1 MVERGYSSGLYPK
14 VAAAASR
21 LTGRLPFS
29 LAEWM
34 AAGFVLLVLWRAG
47 RFAVRA
53 ARRRGYL
60 REAWLPGLLGVVA
73 AAGLLYLT
81 FLLAW
86 GLNYA
91 REPFA
96 VLSAMDA
103 SPPSIAELRS
113 ACADLVQEANA
124 LRQGLPEDSRGVF
137 RLPDGRA
144 GAFARAEKGYREAG
158 ALHPVLARRS
168 SPPKPILSSRV
179 FSYLGITGI
188 FFPWT
193 GEPNVN
199 VDVPDPDI
207 PFAAAHEMAHAKG
220 FAREDEAGYVGYVA
234 CRFHPDR
241 DFRYSGVLAASI
253 YALNA
258 LSGADRAA
266 HREVAEGRSAAV
278 RRDLRALQD
287 WSDRYSGR
295 ISRASRSVNN
305 AYLRSQGQ
313 PEGVRSYGRMVDLLV
328 AERRPRPPG
337 LSSRGSLGRAPIPLQ
352 DSR

>member
-1 MVERGYSSGLYPK
+1 VERGYSSGLYPAI
-14 VAAAASR
+14 AATAAR
-21 LTGRLPFS
+21 LVGRVPFS
-29 LAEWM
+29 IGEWVVV
-34 AAGFVLLVLWRAG
+34 AFALLVCWRLVLFVA
-47 RFAVRA
+47 RA

-60 REAWLPGLLGVVA
+60 RQAWLPGLFHLVVTAGVV
-73 AAGLLYLT
+73 YVT

-96 VLSAMDA
+96 VLGGLDA
-103 SPPSIAELRS
+103 SPPRLAELRD
-113 ACADLVQEANA
+113 ACSDLVQEANA
-124 LRQGLPEDSRGVF
+124 LREGLPEDPGGVF
-137 RLPDGRA
+137 RLEDGLA
-144 GAFARAEKGYREAG
+144 GALARAELGYREAG
-158 ALHPVLARRS
+158 AVHAVLARRCA
-168 SPPKPILSSRV
+168 PPKPIATSRV

-199 VDVPDPDI
+199 TDVPDPDI
-207 PFAAAHEMAHAKG
+207 PFAVSHEMAHARG
-220 FAREDEAGYVGYVA
+220 FAREDEAGYVGYLA

-241 DFRYSGVLAASI
+241 DFRYSGVLSASI

-258 LSGADRAA
+258 LGGADRAA
-266 HREVAEGRSAAV
+266 HRELADRRSTAV
-278 RRDLRALQD
+278 RRDLRALQE

-328 AERRPRPPG
+328 AERRA
-337 LSSRGSLGRAPIPLQ
+337 RAGGGFVP
-352 DSR
+352 

>member
-1 MVERGYSSGLYPK
+1 MERGYSTGLYPAI
-14 VAAAASR
+14 AAAGAR
-21 LTGRLPFS
+21 LAGRLPFS
-29 LAEWM
+29 LAEWVV
-34 AAGFVLLVLWRAG
+34 AAFALLLSWRAV
-47 RFAVRA
+47 RFVARA

-60 REAWLPGLLGVVA
+60 REAWLP
-73 AAGLLYLT
+73 AAGNVVIAAGIVYAS

-96 VLSAMDA
+96 VLAGLDA
-103 SPPSIAELRS
+103 SPPSVAELRA
-113 ACADLVQEANA
+113 ACADLVQRANA
-124 LRQGLPEDSRGVF
+124 LREGLPEDSRGVM
-137 RLPDGRA
+137 RLEDGLAGARGRA
-144 GAFARAEKGYREAG
+144 EAGYRQA
-158 ALHPVLARRS
+158 AAVHAVLAGRS
-168 SPPKPILSSRV
+168 SPAKPIVASRA

-199 VDVPDPDI
+199 ADVPDPDL
-207 PFAAAHEMAHAKG
+207 PFAIAHEMAHARG
-220 FAREDEAGYVGYVA
+220 FAREDEAGYVGYLA
-234 CRFHPDR
+234 CRFHPDP

-258 LSGADRAA
+258 LAGVDRAA
-266 HREVAEGRSAAV
+266 HRELADRRSPAV

-313 PEGVRSYGRMVDLLV
+313 AEGVRSYGRMVDLLV
-328 AERRPRPPG
+328 AERRARSGAPAPEWPLKQGTRG
-337 LSSRGSLGRAPIPLQ
+337 RGSP
-352 DSR
+352 